1 MVEEITIQLN
11 DESLKVPS
19 GITVKKALQLS
30 GYKITK
36 FPEKEALFVPCE
48 VGGCWSC
55 AVLIDGEPKPACK
68 TLVRD
73 GLHIN
78 TSLPEKYQPKRII
91 HGFTGHPVGGVGTPW
106 RLKRVQTY
114 IEVACFAAGCNF
126 RCPQCQNT
134 GTSPIMERADP

>member
-1 MVEEITIQLN
+1 MAEEITIQLN

-55 AVLIDGEPKPACK
+55 HKTIGFVRVLFQLQSESCYWSFVI
-68 TLVRD
+68 
-73 GLHIN
+73 
-78 TSLPEKYQPKRII
+78 
-91 HGFTGHPVGGVGTPW
+91 
-106 RLKRVQTY
+106 
-114 IEVACFAAGCNF
+114 
-126 RCPQCQNT
+126 
-134 GTSPIMERADP
+134 